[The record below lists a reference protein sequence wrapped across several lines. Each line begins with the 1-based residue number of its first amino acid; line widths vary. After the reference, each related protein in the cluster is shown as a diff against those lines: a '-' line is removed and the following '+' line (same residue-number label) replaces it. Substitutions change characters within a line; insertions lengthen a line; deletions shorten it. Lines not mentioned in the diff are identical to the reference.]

1 MVYAARNSPATLDA
15 LSEANGQVLWSWT
28 PPAGDTSFHRNILV
42 THNLVFVSTDQHV
55 YAIDQSTH
63 QAVWNIPSP
72 GTLALSR
79 NGVLLI
85 TTGATISDG
94 NLVEIKLQ

>member
-1 MVYAARNSPATLDA
+1 MSCVVHGNRGGDAPGACADDCDSAA
-15 LSEANGQVLWSWT
+15 T
-28 PPAGDTSFHRNILV
+28 PPASDTSFHRNILV
-42 THNLVFVSTDQHV
+42 THNLVFVSTDQHI
-55 YAIDQSTH
+55 YAIDLSTH
-63 QAVWNIPSP
+63 QAVWNIPKS

-94 NLVEIKLQ
+94 NLVAIKLQ